1 MWWLNGRH
9 MGGTYSLFRVNA
21 MVLVDTAFTG
31 TNLVTLKMEAAV
43 QKYRCNH

>member
-1 MWWLNGRH
+1 

-21 MVLVDTAFTG
+21 MVLVDTVLNG
-31 TNLVTLKMEAAV
+31 TNSVTLNMEVVV